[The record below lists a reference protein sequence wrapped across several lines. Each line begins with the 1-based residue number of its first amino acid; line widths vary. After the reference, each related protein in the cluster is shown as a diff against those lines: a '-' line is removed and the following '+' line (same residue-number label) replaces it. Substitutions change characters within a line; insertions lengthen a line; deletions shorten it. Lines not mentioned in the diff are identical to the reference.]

1 MGPRVPRARLG
12 SLHGRS
18 ARARTESVRGKHRW
32 VSRQRRYQYCRGV
45 HRPSAQWLSRGGRG
59 GVWTASRRSARQ
71 SASTWQGH
79 SHGGWCRLIVL
90 TSSYCLSCEH
100 SLAGSAVGGDG
111 CAIGS
116 VAWAGLVNIRR
127 AQRRVRVAT
136 PRNAL
141 AYSAQLRLCTN
152 KNDAVFPSRR
162 PGVCRQPRII
172 NSTFIIQG
180 HGHQTRTLTGSEHTP
195 FRTENS
201 QLPASTHLQ
210 DLALRPSPP
219 PTTWT
224 TSRVTPTATTR
235 VTGATG

>member
-1 MGPRVPRARLG
+1 M
-12 SLHGRS
+12 
-18 ARARTESVRGKHRW
+18 
-32 VSRQRRYQYCRGV
+32 
-45 HRPSAQWLSRGGRG
+45 
-59 GVWTASRRSARQ
+59 RQ

-111 CAIGS
+111 CAIES
-116 VAWAGLVNIRR
+116 VAWAR
-127 AQRRVRVAT
+127 QYSTSTTQSKVAI

-162 PGVCRQPRII
+162 PGVCRQTRIHVI

-201 QLPASTHLQ
+201 QSPASTHLQ